1 MHLAILAGLGN
12 DALAELMLLLILW
25 QSIHITR
32 SGLDLQRGVVTGMTL
47 GLAFLTKTTIY
58 IGAAVV
64 LVAVLLHREPG
75 QGSWLDRAARTLGP
89 FIGVLVVAVLFV
101 APWLLRNAQ
110 VYGDLDLLAWQR
122 HDAVVA
128 GQLRTADLIVEIG
141 WAGLLKRFALTTFRS
156 FWAQFGWMG
165 VLVDERIYLSLA
177 LLSALLGLGLV
188 LFAVRAWLGVR
199 WPETQGRI
207 TLTETQGRALALL
220 GISLL
225 LSVVLY
231 LGYNVKFVQHQGRY
245 LFPAL
250 GPVAVAVALSVR
262 ELLRPNAARAVAVVL
277 LLASALLVAFGVLS
291 EGIPAWSLALLLAAC
306 GFLASVARLP
316 ARWQWLAPA
325 SLYVAL
331 IVLDLVSLYGYLVPG
346 TEILTSG

>member
-1 MHLAILAGLGN
+1 
-12 DALAELMLLLILW
+12 
-25 QSIHITR
+25 
-32 SGLDLQRGVVTGMTL
+32 
-47 GLAFLTKTTIY
+47 
-58 IGAAVV
+58 
-64 LVAVLLHREPG
+64 
-75 QGSWLDRAARTLGP
+75 
-89 FIGVLVVAVLFV
+89 
-101 APWLLRNAQ
+101 
-110 VYGDLDLLAWQR
+110 
-122 HDAVVA
+122 
-128 GQLRTADLIVEIG
+128 
-141 WAGLLKRFALTTFRS
+141 
-156 FWAQFGWMG
+156 
-165 VLVDERIYLSLA
+165 